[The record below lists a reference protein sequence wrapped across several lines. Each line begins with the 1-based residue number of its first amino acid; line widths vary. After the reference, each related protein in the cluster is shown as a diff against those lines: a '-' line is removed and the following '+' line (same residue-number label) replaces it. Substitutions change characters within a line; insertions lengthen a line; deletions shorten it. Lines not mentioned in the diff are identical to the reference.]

1 MHISDPVI
9 ERAFASCPLPSE
21 VNSSAFE
28 EYLQIMDFLGKDLYE
43 LRKGI
48 SPEQFG
54 VVARCLETLQIQ
66 ANSLSYYYFE
76 RGWLAAKEDNAHGH
90 F

>member
-28 EYLQIMDFLGKDLYE
+28 EYLQIMDILGKDLYE
-43 LRKGI
+43 LHKSI

-54 VVARCLETLQIQ
+54 VVDRCLETLQMQ
-66 ANSLSYYYFE
+66 ANSLNYYYFE
-76 RGWLAAKEDNAHGH
+76 RGWLAAKEGNAHDH

>member
-28 EYLQIMDFLGKDLYE
+28 EYLQIIDIIGKDLYE
-43 LRKGI
+43 LRKSI
-48 SPEQFG
+48 SPEQFD

-66 ANSLSYYYFE
+66 ENSLSYYYFE
-76 RGWLAAKEDNAHGH
+76 RGWLAAKEDNAHEH